1 MTDPLFA
8 RFGREFPVG
17 AVLFREDEP
26 GDVMYVI
33 QSGLIRISKQVGDE
47 DKTLATLGP
56 GEFVGE
62 MAILNTKPR
71 TATATVV
78 EGPSK
83 CLAIDAQTLETMVKK
98 NTEIALRLIKKLAK
112 RLDAADALIEILM
125 HRDPKARVL
134 LGLLRHA
141 EAFGDA
147 QPDGIRVR
155 ITAVEVATQV
165 GVPAEIAE
173 DLFARLRRLKLIAD
187 ADDGSLV
194 VFDLERLEDFIE
206 FLEVPQRFG
215 TP

>member
-1 MTDPLFA
+1 MTDALFS
-8 RFGREFPVG
+8 RFGREFAVG
-17 AVLFREDEP
+17 EVLFREDEP

-33 QSGLIRISKQVGDE
+33 QSGVIRISKRVSDDE
-47 DKTLATLGP
+47 KTLAMLGA

-78 EGPSK
+78 EGPSR
-83 CLAIDAQTLETMVKK
+83 CLVIDAQTLETMVRK
-98 NTEIALRLIKKLAK
+98 NTEIALRLVKKLAK

-141 EAFGDA
+141 EAFGEP
-147 QPDGIRVR
+147 QENGIR
-155 ITAVEVATQV
+155 IHTTASEVAAQV
-165 GVPAEIAE
+165 GVDEETAEE
-173 DLFARLRRLKLIAD
+173 LFGRLRRLRLVAD

-206 FLEVPQRFG
+206 FLEVPQRFA

>member
-1 MTDPLFA
+1 MSDALFT
-8 RFGREFPVG
+8 RFGQEFPAG
-17 AVLFREDEP
+17 AVLFRENDP

-33 QSGLIRISKQVGDE
+33 QTGLVRISKRVGDD

-71 TATATVV
+71 TATATVL
-78 EGPSK
+78 EGPAR
-83 CLAIDAQTLETMVKK
+83 CLVIDAQTLETMVKK

-112 RLDAADALIEILM
+112 RLDAADTLIEILM

-141 EAFGDA
+141 EAFGITEHE
-147 QPDGIRVR
+147 GIRVR
-155 ITAVEVATQV
+155 VTAGEVASQV
-165 GVPAEIAE
+165 GVDPETAE
-173 DLFARLRRLKLIAD
+173 DLFARLRRLRLIAD
-187 ADDGSLV
+187 APDGSVV

-206 FLEVPQRFG
+206 FLEVPHRFG